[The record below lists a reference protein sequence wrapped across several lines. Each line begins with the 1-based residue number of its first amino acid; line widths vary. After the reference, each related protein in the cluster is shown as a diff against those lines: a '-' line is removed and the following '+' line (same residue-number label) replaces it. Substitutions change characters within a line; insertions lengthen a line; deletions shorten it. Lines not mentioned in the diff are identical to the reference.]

1 MAVEYK
7 DNIIPKYH
15 KGDYIL
21 VKYIID
27 KTSENYVAQIKQC
40 SRMTMIVDFM
50 VMKRFENNY
59 IVFEWSNAAVDKLA
73 EIDIDQVVKKLAS
86 FSQPPV
92 INVGGKNVTRPVYET
107 MIDREL
113 NLMSKKWNA

>member
-1 MAVEYK
+1 
-7 DNIIPKYH
+7 
-15 KGDYIL
+15 
-21 VKYIID
+21 
-27 KTSENYVAQIKQC
+27 
-40 SRMTMIVDFM
+40 MIVDFM

-92 INVGGKNVTRPVYET
+92 INVGGKNISITCNITITCINITITCIFEQ
-107 MIDREL
+107 D
-113 NLMSKKWNA
+113 LMMQT